1 MALNILYNFAVLAAL
16 NTVSSSAMQAG
27 SANVA
32 GTVLGTVIGAA
43 VYFPLNYVYFKKRKD
58 LFVN

>member
-1 MALNILYNFAVLAAL
+1 MADFRIKFCANAKVCAAL
-16 NTVSSSAMQAG
+16 V
-27 SANVA
+27 
-32 GTVLGTVIGAA
+32 GTVIGAA